1 MVNKKLFEEF
11 PPVSTEKWE
20 AVITKDL
27 KGADYDKK
35 LVWKTNDGFKVQPYY
50 RAEDLKTLGYL
61 DVEVGKFPYVRGTRA
76 ENDWLV
82 RQNIWVSGCSCEA
95 NAKAVEIL
103 GKGINS
109 IEFVLTNEKEWTA
122 ERFSRLFKDINLEKI
137 EVNLRIPKKNVETFA
152 AFVEFVK
159 GSGYNAENIRG
170 SFNYDPLGN
179 LTTKGEWCGS
189 EEKSFENIK
198 TIIEL
203 AKPMPLFRVIG
214 VDGAVYHNAGG
225 TTVEELAF
233 TLAHGATYLTRLT
246 DMGLK
251 IEEIAPRIKFNMAV
265 SSNYFME
272 IAKFRAAR
280 LLWANIVGAYGCKCE
295 CCPKMVIH
303 AENGIWNKSIYDP
316 YVNMLRTTTE
326 TMSATL
332 AGVDSFTVLPFNYV
346 YEKATEFSERIARN
360 QQLLLKFQSRFNKV
374 VDPAAGSYYIEELT
388 NSIAEAAWKIFLE
401 VDEKGGYIK
410 CLENIFVQETIKKS
424 AEILDKEITT
434 RKRIVLGTN
443 QYPNFTETVDADEL
457 CSCAIKPWDVTV
469 ENPVV
474 ETLKP
479 YRGAMAFER
488 MRLATERFAKADHRP
503 IAFMLCIG
511 DLAMRRAR
519 AQFAMNFFACA
530 GFKVVDNNGFNSIE
544 EGVKAAMAVKADII
558 VLCSS
563 DDEYVVLAPEAM
575 EAINGKAVFV
585 VAGAPAC
592 TDDLK
597 AQGIMNFINV
607 KSNVLNTLVEYQKM
621 LGIN

>member
-20 AVITKDL
+20 AVIAKDL
-27 KGADYDKK
+27 KGTDYDKK

-50 RAEDLKTLGYL
+50 RAENLDALTYL
-61 DVEVGKFPYVRGTRA
+61 DVEVAQFPYVRGTRTD
-76 ENDWLV
+76 NDWLI
-82 RQNIWVSGCSCEA
+82 RQNIWVCGCSCEA
-95 NAKAVEIL
+95 NTKALNVIER
-103 GKGINS
+103 GVNS
-109 IEFVLTNEKEWTA
+109 LEFNLTNEKEWTA
-122 ERFSRLFKDINLEKI
+122 ERFGKLLKDINLEKI
-137 EVNLRIPKKNVETFA
+137 EINLSIPKKNVDTFT
-152 AFVEFVK
+152 AFVEYVK
-159 GSGYNAENIRG
+159 GAGFDMAKIRG
-170 SFNYDPLGN
+170 SFNYDPIGN
-179 LTTKGEWCGS
+179 VTIKGEWCGS
-189 EEKSFENIK
+189 KEKSFENVK
-198 TIIEL
+198 TMIEI
-203 AKPMPLFRVIG
+203 AQPIPMFKVIG

-233 TLAHGATYLTRLT
+233 TLAHGAEYLTRLT
-246 DMGLK
+246 EMGLK
-251 IEEIAPRIKFNMAV
+251 IEDVAPRIKFNMAV
-265 SSNYFME
+265 SSNYFVE

-280 LLWANIVGAYGCKCE
+280 LLWANIVAAYGCKCE
-295 CCPKMVIH
+295 CCPKMSIH
-303 AENGIWNKSIYDP
+303 AENGIWNKSVYDP

-346 YEKATEFSERIARN
+346 YETPTEFSERIARN
-360 QQLLLKFQSRFNKV
+360 QQLLLKYQSRFNKV

-388 NSIAEAAWKIFLE
+388 NSIAEAAWKLFLE
-401 VDEKGGYIK
+401 VDEKGGYVK
-410 CLENIFVQETIKKS
+410 CLEANFIQETIKKS
-424 AEILDKEITT
+424 ADVLDKEITT

-443 QYPNFTETVDADEL
+443 QYPNFTETIDADEL
-457 CSCAIKPWDVTV
+457 CSCATKAWDVTV

-488 MRLATERFAKADHRP
+488 MRLATESFAKKDHRP
-503 IAFMLCIG
+503 TAFMLCIG

-530 GFKVVDNNGFNSIE
+530 GFKVVDNNGFNSVE
-544 EGVKAAMAVKADII
+544 EGVKAAIDAKSDII
-558 VLCSS
+558 VICSS
-563 DDEYVVLAPEAM
+563 DDEYPVLAPEALK
-575 EAINGKAVFV
+575 AINGKAVFV

-597 AQGIMNFINV
+597 AQGITNFINV